1 MELQQT
7 NNNNSQEKKKEKLR
21 ALVLCCCWSSSR
33 IQSRVLISEKLISF
47 LSAINHFFL
56 CLMFFFTIVAHLVLF

>member
-47 LSAINHFFL
+47 LSAINHLLL